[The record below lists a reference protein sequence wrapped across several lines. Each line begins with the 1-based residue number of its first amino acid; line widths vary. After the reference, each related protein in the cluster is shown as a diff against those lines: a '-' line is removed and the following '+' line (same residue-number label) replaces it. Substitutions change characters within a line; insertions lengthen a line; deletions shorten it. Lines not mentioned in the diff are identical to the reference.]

1 MPTRSYFARVSVI
14 ASLVLFAACG
24 GDPQVPTAAEP
35 TARTDIAA
43 PVASIV
49 GQIPTVRIT
58 DQKGKGIKNVLV
70 RWRVTAGGGRVM
82 NDSSRT
88 SASGEA
94 SSGGWTLGTIAGTQT
109 LTATA
114 EGVPVVTF
122 TATAAPGPVAVL
134 TRASRETQEAEVN
147 TFVSDPPAVRAEDV
161 YGNAVPNVAVSFSV
175 TLGTGSVTGEQ
186 QVTDANGIARVGSWR
201 LGTQAGQQIVR
212 ATALGAQPAAFLAT
226 GLAGPATAIV
236 KIAGDNQQA
245 VSGIPVTIAP
255 GVRVVDAFANPV
267 GNVPVTFTPGPNSG
281 TVTGATTVS
290 DPANGSA
297 FVGNWTLGSAST
309 QTLTATSSLLPNV
322 SAQFTATVVQS
333 LFDVDVR
340 FVGDGGTTAV
350 RSAFTAAINKW
361 RSIIVGDV
369 HNTRVQRPGGT
380 CAPWIPAIDE
390 TINDVVIYARI
401 TNIDGPGQILGQA
414 GPCLINSATRL
425 AAVGLME
432 FDEADMELLQSRGN
446 LNDVILHEMGHVFG
460 IGTLW
465 NNGRSLLEGAGTED
479 PFFSGTAARAQ
490 FAALNTVTYSG
501 TPVPVH
507 NAGGPGSRD
516 SHWRESILGRELMT
530 PNLNSGVANP
540 LSRLTVG
547 SLQDMGYVVN
557 LAGAD
562 PFSFTASLYAFPL
575 IGSQQQLLELGND
588 VANISLYEVRPNG
601 STVLVRP
608 ARR

>member
-1 MPTRSYFARVSVI
+1 MSTRSYFVRPAVI
-14 ASLVLFAACG
+14 VAVLALAACG
-24 GDPQVPTAAEP
+24 GDPQVPTALESTGSA
-35 TARTDIAA
+35 AIAA
-43 PVASIV
+43 PVASVV

-58 DQKGKGIKNVLV
+58 DQRGRGIRNVLV
-70 RWRVTAGGGRVM
+70 RWRVTAGGGRVV

-88 SASGEA
+88 SSSGEA

-114 EGVPVVTF
+114 EGVPAVTF

-134 TRASRETQEAEVN
+134 ARVSREAQEAVVN
-147 TFVSDPPAVRAEDV
+147 TLVPDPPSVRAEDSF
-161 YGNAVPNVAVSFSV
+161 GNAVPNVPVSFSIS
-175 TLGTGSVTGEQ
+175 LGTGSLTGEVQ
-186 QVTDANGIARVGSWR
+186 TTNASGIATLGSWR

-212 ATALGAQPAAFLAT
+212 ATALGAQGAAFLAS
-226 GLAGPATAIV
+226 GLPGAPVQLIR
-236 KIAGDNQQA
+236 IAGDDQQA
-245 VSGIPVTIAP
+245 VSGIAVSIPP

-267 GNVPVTFTPGPNSG
+267 GNVPVTFTPGPGSG
-281 TVTGATTVS
+281 TVSGGSTVS

-297 FVGNWTLGSAST
+297 FVGRWTLGQAAT
-309 QTLTATSSLLPNV
+309 QTLVATSSQLPNV
-322 SAQFTATVVQS
+322 SVTFSARVVQS
-333 LFDVDVR
+333 LFDIDIR
-340 FVGDGGTTAV
+340 FVGEGGTAAV
-350 RSAFTAAINKW
+350 RSAFTAAVNKW

-369 HNTRVQRPGGT
+369 HNTRVQRPAGT
-380 CAPWIPAIDE
+380 CAPWIPALDE

-401 TNIDGPGQILGQA
+401 TNIDGPGQVLGQA
-414 GPCLINSATRL
+414 GPCLINPGTRL

-465 NNGRSLLEGAGTED
+465 NNGRTLLVGAGTDD
-479 PFFSGTAARAQ
+479 PFFSGTSARAQ
-490 FAALNTVTYSG
+490 FEALNTVTYSG

-507 NAGGPGSRD
+507 NADGPGSRD
-516 SHWRESILGRELMT
+516 SHWRESILGRELMS
-530 PNLNSGVANP
+530 PRLNAGVANP

-562 PFSFTASLYAFPL
+562 PFSFTAALHAFPF
-575 IGSQQQLLELGND
+575 IGSQQTLDLGND
-588 VANISLYEVRPNG
+588 VANIPLYEVHPDGRL
-601 STVLVRP
+601 VLVRP

>member
-1 MPTRSYFARVSVI
+1 MSTRSYFVRCATVASVVS
-14 ASLVLFAACG
+14 LAACG
-24 GDPQVPTAAEP
+24 GDPQVPTALAP
-35 TARTDIAA
+35 TVSAAIAA
-43 PVASIV
+43 PVASVV

-58 DQKGKGIKNVLV
+58 DQRGKGMRNVLV
-70 RWRVTAGGGRVM
+70 RWRVTAGGGRVV

-88 SASGEA
+88 SQSGEA

-122 TATAAPGPVAVL
+122 TATASPGPVSVL
-134 TRASRETQEAEVN
+134 TRASREAQDGIVN
-147 TFVSDPPAVRAEDV
+147 TLVSTPPSVRAEDI
-161 YGNAVPNVAVSFSV
+161 YGNPVPNVPVSFSI
-175 TLGTGSVTGEQ
+175 TLGTGSLTGDQ
-186 QVTDANGIARVGSWR
+186 QTTNASGIATLGSWR
-201 LGTQAGQQIVR
+201 LGTLAGQQIVR
-212 ATALGAQPAAFLAT
+212 ASALGAQPAAFVAT
-226 GLAGPATAIV
+226 ALAGAPAELV
-236 KIAGDNQQA
+236 RIAGNDQQA
-245 VSGIPVTIAP
+245 VSGIPVTVAP

-267 GNVPVTFTPGPNSG
+267 GNVPITFTPGPNSG

-297 FVGNWTLGSAST
+297 FVGSWTLGSAAT
-309 QTLTATSSLLPNV
+309 QTLVATTSQLPNASV
-322 SAQFTATVVQS
+322 TFTARVVQS
-333 LFDVDVR
+333 LFDIDIR

-350 RSAFTAAINKW
+350 RSAFTAAVNKW

-369 HNTRVQRPGGT
+369 HNTRIQRPSGA
-380 CAPWIPAIDE
+380 CAAWIPAIDE
-390 TINDVVIYARI
+390 TINDVVIFARI
-401 TNIDGPGQILGQA
+401 TNIDGPGQVLGQA
-414 GPCLINSATRL
+414 GPCLINSASRL
-425 AAVGLME
+425 AAVGLMQI
-432 FDEADMELLQSRGN
+432 DEADMELLQSRGN

-465 NNGRSLLEGAGTED
+465 NNGRSLLVGAGTDD
-479 PFFSGTAARAQ
+479 PYFSGTAGRAQ

-507 NAGGPGSRD
+507 NADGPGSRD

-530 PNLNSGVANP
+530 PRLNSGVANP

-557 LAGAD
+557 LAGGD
-562 PFSFTASLYAFPL
+562 PFSITASLYAFPL
-575 IGSQQQLLELGND
+575 IGSQQQLELGND
-588 VANISLYEVRPNG
+588 VANIPLYEVHPNG
-601 STVLVRP
+601 ATVLVRP